1 MATAREPRH
10 GAGAEAV
17 SKTRRRTLAA
27 LPNGRFFAMRLL
39 STLRSTSVA
48 VLLLAGCS
56 GNASSPS
63 SAMPS
68 AVGTA
73 GRAGAFGLAGNS
85 VSVIPDKYLHLRNK
99 SVPGKRQTST
109 APMRGIYVSALEDSL
124 LYGFPKNNSSNV
136 QPICTVPATDVNGFG
151 VDNSGNLII
160 PEGRSGITVWEG
172 PAACSGHSSERSPM
186 CTVTPLTL
194 LPLTR
199 STERLPSQTF
209 STLSARGVFRY
220 ARWPAEG
227 ARLT

>member
-1 MATAREPRH
+1 MSLSREKIGLRNELRRAGDERWHPLGEPRH

-27 LPNGRFFAMRLL
+27 LPNGRFFAMRHVIDVALDL
-39 STLRSTSVA
+39 SGRTSSRRM
-48 VLLLAGCS
+48 L

-124 LYGFPKNNSSNV
+124 LYGFPKNNGSNV

-172 PAACSGHSSERSPM
+172 PAACSGQ
-186 CTVTPLTL
+186 
-194 LPLTR
+194 LPR
-199 STERLPSQTF
+199 NDHRCV
-209 STLSARGVFRY
+209 R
-220 ARWPAEG
+220 
-227 ARLT
+227 